1 MTLPYS
7 QNVGNTAFLFL
18 WQRKASEV
26 FYHFFEEN
34 DETSYI
40 IPYLCLKQTSVCKQ
54 VTAS

>member
-7 QNVGNTAFLFL
+7 QNVGNTAFLFYGKEKHPKFL
-18 WQRKASEV
+18 SL
-26 FYHFFEEN
+26 FEEN

-40 IPYLCLKQTSVCKQ
+40 IPYLCLKQTSICKQ